1 MNRRVRQRVV
11 GVVMLPLSVIPFVA
25 YFRDTPEGRLLWTR
39 ATVQISPPHLPQLS
53 PEDARNL
60 QKVAPRFTGGVAVLV
75 YHGMGAS
82 TDAEGR
88 FSVSVKTFGEQLNAM
103 RAAGMHFITAREL
116 ANDYAAG
123 RPPPP
128 NAIMI
133 TFDDGRAEA
142 MMLADPLLREAK
154 ARATMFVITDRASD
168 HGLFYASTG
177 ALRHY
182 ASDGRWDLEA
192 HTASEHVMQRT
203 AAGNL
208 PRLTSLASGETLETY
223 RQRVEIDLDK
233 ADRALQRITGLRPT
247 AFAYPF
253 GAYGADRNNNPAIR
267 NILSTLVT
275 RRYALAFQ
283 QDDQATVPLVTCRD
297 SRATLRRLDVLPR
310 TGTQLLARLHEMI
323 RDTPIDQRCL
333 V

>member
-1 MNRRVRQRVV
+1 
-11 GVVMLPLSVIPFVA
+11 MLPLSLIPFIA

-39 ATVQISPPHLPQLS
+39 ATVDISPPHLPKLS
-53 PEDARNL
+53 PEEARHL
-60 QKVAPRFTGGVAVLV
+60 RRAAPRYAGGVAVLV
-75 YHGMGAS
+75 YHGIGAS

-88 FSVSVKTFGEQLNAM
+88 FSLSIRTFGEQLNAL

-128 NAIMI
+128 NAVMI

-142 MMLADPLLREAK
+142 MMLADPLLREAN

-168 HGLFYASTG
+168 HGIFYASTS
-177 ALRHY
+177 ALRRY
-182 ASDGRWDLEA
+182 ASDGHWDLEA

-203 AAGNL
+203 AIGNL
-208 PRLTSLASGETLETY
+208 PRLTSLAPGETLDAY
-223 RQRVEIDLDK
+223 RQRVEMDLDK
-233 ADRALQRITGLRPT
+233 ADRALERITGPRPI

-267 NILSTLVT
+267 NILSTIVT

-283 QDDQATVPLVTCRD
+283 QDDQATLPLLTCRD
-297 SRATLRRLDVLPR
+297 PRATLRRLDVLPW
-310 TGTQLLARLHEMI
+310 TGAELLGRLHEMI
-323 RDTPIDQRCL
+323 RHTRFDQRCIASA
-333 V
+333 